1 LTKPAKTGKED
12 TMMMV
17 KRLAGV
23 ALGALLAVN
32 AFAFFGE
39 NEPNNT
45 RATPDVLVFEPPT
58 YTAPWS
64 DVGVLSLT
72 ANDSDFFKIW
82 LNTGDWLTAITFPI
96 ETLYY
101 QPDTVMALFDGT
113 STTAIVFNDDAG
125 TGFGSAIRWQATAS
139 GYYYIAITGYQLF
152 GDQSS
157 LSYYESAIHS
167 KTGSYILTLS
177 VVPVPEPASMIAL
190 GTGLVGL
197 MALRR
202 RRR

>member
-1 LTKPAKTGKED
+1 
-12 TMMMV
+12 MMMV

-39 NEPNNT
+39 TEPNDT
-45 RATPDVLVFEPPT
+45 RANPDILVFEPPA

-82 LNTGDWLTAITFPI
+82 LNELDWLTAITFPI
-96 ETLYY
+96 ETNYY
-101 QPDTVMALFDGT
+101 QPDTVMALFDETG
-113 STTAIVFNDDAG
+113 TTAIVWNDDASG
-125 TGFGSAIRWQATAS
+125 GGNPGYGSAIRWQATAS
-139 GYYYIAITGYQLF
+139 GYYYLAITGYHG
-152 GDQSS
+152 GDRSL
-157 LSYYESAIHS
+157 LSYYEGATHS
-167 KTGSYILTLS
+167 ETGSYILTLS
-177 VVPVPEPASMIAL
+177 VVPVPEPASMMAL

>member
-1 LTKPAKTGKED
+1 
-12 TMMMV
+12 MMMV

-39 NEPNNT
+39 TEPNNT
-45 RATPDVLVFEPPT
+45 RATPDVLVFDAANG

-96 ETLYY
+96 RDELLSTRHR
-101 QPDTVMALFDGT
+101 DG
-113 STTAIVFNDDAG
+113 
-125 TGFGSAIRWQATAS
+125 
-139 GYYYIAITGYQLF
+139 
-152 GDQSS
+152 
-157 LSYYESAIHS
+157 
-167 KTGSYILTLS
+167 
-177 VVPVPEPASMIAL
+177 
-190 GTGLVGL
+190 
-197 MALRR
+197 ALRWHQHHR
-202 RRR
+202 DCL

>member
-1 LTKPAKTGKED
+1 
-12 TMMMV
+12 MMMV
-17 KRLAGV
+17 KRLAGL

-39 NEPNNT
+39 TEPNNT

-101 QPDTVMALFDGT
+101 RPDTVMALFDGT
-113 STTAIVFNDDAG
+113 GTTAIVYNDDASG
-125 TGFGSAIRWQATAS
+125 GGSPGYGSAIRWQATAS
-139 GYYYIAITGYQLF
+139 GYYYIAITGYH
-152 GDQSS
+152 GGGQSS
-157 LSYYESAIHS
+157 LSYYEGATHS
-167 KTGSYILTLS
+167 QTGSYILTLS

>member
-1 LTKPAKTGKED
+1 
-12 TMMMV
+12 MMV

-39 NEPNNT
+39 TEPNDT
-45 RATPDVLVFEPPT
+45 RANPDILVFEPPA

-64 DVGVLSLT
+64 DVGVLGLT
-72 ANDSDFFKIW
+72 ADDSDFFKIW
-82 LNTGDWLTAITFPI
+82 LNQGDWLTAITFPI
-96 ETLYY
+96 QVNYY
-101 QPDTVMALFDGT
+101 QPDTVMALFDSTG
-113 STTAIVFNDDAG
+113 TTAIVWNDDAAG
-125 TGFGSAIRWQATAS
+125 GGNPGYGSAIRWQADAS
-139 GYYYIAITGYQLF
+139 GYYYLAITGFY
-152 GDQSS
+152 GPAGVDQ
-157 LSYYESAIHS
+157 LSYYEGATHS
-167 KTGSYILTLS
+167 QTGSYILTLS
-177 VVPVPEPASMIAL
+177 VVPEPASMMAL